1 MMKVMLIKSIKRMC
15 VTAMADLVIVINI
28 LMVIAVVMLMVVLAV
43 VLNRRGKVTV

>member
-1 MMKVMLIKSIKRMC
+1 MC

-43 VLNRRGKVTV
+43 VLNRRGKVTVWNFWVQFHKCFS